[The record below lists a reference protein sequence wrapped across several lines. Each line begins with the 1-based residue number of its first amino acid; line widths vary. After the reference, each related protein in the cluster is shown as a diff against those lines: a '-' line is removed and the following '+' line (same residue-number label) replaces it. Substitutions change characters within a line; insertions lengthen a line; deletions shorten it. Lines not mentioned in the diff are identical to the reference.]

1 MVSGTTPV
9 VRRGPWLGA
18 AGPDRF
24 PCSSDEELVVFSVS
38 SRTHEMEMDGSSVA
52 APSSGFCVLGASV
65 LRGFAVMNRS
75 IVVASDVVSTSRRG
89 CTVEVTASF
98 LLELFL
104 CRRNIIFRFRVTTGS
119 DEFYCLHRSVCWTVT
134 GSNQDIHIN
143 PFLTDTA
150 HIVWTVMFY

>member
-104 CRRNIIFRFRVTTGS
+104 CRRNIIFRLVQMSFTACTGLFAGQS
-119 DEFYCLHRSVCWTVT
+119 QVQTKTFISTLSLLI
-134 GSNQDIHIN
+134 QHI
-143 PFLTDTA
+143 
-150 HIVWTVMFY
+150 